1 MALENK
7 LSVQLAPAA
16 ATAIATAIQTIQ
28 TNLPFLLNLTADE
41 RKELPKMGDKTV
53 AFVNK
58 ALEYAK
64 QNPQVVP
71 AFMNVPEFA
80 KDVDL
85 VNALT
90 KIAFPLSQLSEKLD
104 DTTMEAGS
112 EAFSAALVFYNAV
125 KAAAKAGVPGMKVVA
140 DDLQARFPR
149 RTAAKPELAEN

>member
-16 ATAIATAIQTIQ
+16 ITAITNAIQVIQ
-28 TNLPFLLNLTADE
+28 TNLPFVLNLTAEE

-64 QNPQVVP
+64 LNPQLVP
-71 AFMNVPEFA
+71 TFMNVAEFS
-80 KDVDL
+80 KDVEL

-90 KIAFPLSQLSEKLD
+90 KVAFPLSQLSEKLD

-112 EAFSAALVFYNAV
+112 EAYTAALVFYNSV

-140 DDLQARFPR
+140 DDLQARFPGR
-149 RTAAKPELAEN
+149 KATKPELAAE